1 MNHFFTSRLFRGL
14 LIVLILS
21 LTTTW
26 AQAQSG
32 TIKGAVVDSVTRKPL
47 LEASVSLL
55 LARDSSLVNFG
66 ITDGE
71 GQFVFKNVTE
81 GQYRVLV
88 TYVGY
93 RGASK
98 RVSVTKADPNV
109 DAGALELLAQSQ
121 TLTEV
126 SVQGEKA
133 PMAVKG
139 DTLEFNAGSFKTQ
152 PNAQVEDLLKKLPG
166 LQVDRDGN
174 ITAQGQAV
182 KKVLVDGKP
191 FFGDDPKMATRNLPA
206 DIIDK
211 VQLLDQMSEQSAFSG
226 VDDGDRSK
234 TINITTK
241 KDKRKGTFGQQSI
254 GVGPKPGD
262 DPRYVAKATL
272 NRFSN
277 GQQMSILGMANNIN
291 QQGLRRRI

>member
-1 MNHFFTSRLFRGL
+1 
-14 LIVLILS
+14 
-21 LTTTW
+21 
-26 AQAQSG
+26 
-32 TIKGAVVDSVTRKPL
+32 VDSVTRKPL

-211 VQLLDQMSEQSAFSG
+211 VQLLDQMSNNRRFRASMTATG
-226 VDDGDRSK
+226 PRRSTSQPRK
-234 TINITTK
+234 TSVKVHLDNNRLGWAPSRETI
-241 KDKRKGTFGQQSI
+241 RAMSL
-254 GVGPKPGD
+254 KP
-262 DPRYVAKATL
+262 P
-272 NRFSN
+272 
-277 GQQMSILGMANNIN
+277 
-291 QQGLRRRI
+291 